1 MSESTGNGRLTAFLT
16 LRGGWGGLAAALLYA
31 ALLALLFPEGVFHG
45 QVFVSP
51 DSVAPQGFADYVAR
65 EGIAPG
71 DALWNPFIF
80 GGMPAYASLAHD
92 RNLYPPGPLLRG
104 LSAIHLLPPLGWLLA
119 HYLWLGLGVFL
130 FLRRRG
136 VRPYLAWL
144 AGAWFV
150 LLPPQVAIGAHGHGS
165 KVMTLA
171 WLPWALLFVDRLLD
185 RRRALMDA
193 GLFGLSLAGLLLAGH
208 IQVAYYALLTLGLF
222 ALGRLVLIG
231 ASPGLADPGERAD
244 RIAADDALAD
254 RIQSAGVPA
263 FVDYWES
270 IPLFA
275 SQARL
280 PEAQRAAIRRGRLA
294 NSPVGLANSLRGMG
308 TGVQPFVDAGRVTM
322 PVLALA
328 GELDRKFVAIGQEM
342 TSQMACARFE
352 LMVGA
357 GHAAHLERPGA
368 CAEAIERFFATPTPT
383 PTGGPE

>member
-1 MSESTGNGRLTAFLT
+1 MTRIAVTPGFHLNVESSGAGEPLVLLHGFTGSARS
-16 LRGGWGGLAAALLYA
+16 WGPLIGTLAASRQVLAVDMVGHGCSYA
-31 ALLALLFPEGVFHG
+31 PPDLQHYQME
-45 QVFVSP
+45 QVT
-51 DSVAPQGFADYVAR
+51 ADIIAVLQSM
-65 EGIAPG
+65 GIRKA
-71 DALWNPFIF
+71 D
-80 GGMPAYASLAHD
+80 
-92 RNLYPPGPLLRG
+92 
-104 LSAIHLLPPLGWLLA
+104 
-119 HYLWLGLGVFL
+119 WLGYSMGG
-130 FLRRRG
+130 RT
-136 VRPYLAWL
+136 A
-144 AGAWFV
+144 
-150 LLPPQVAIGAHGHGS
+150 
-165 KVMTLA
+165 
-171 WLPWALLFVDRLLD
+171 
-185 RRRALMDA
+185 
-193 GLFGLSLAGLLLAGH
+193 LSLA
-208 IQVAYYALLTLGLF
+208 VAHPDAV
-222 ALGRLVLIG
+222 GRLVLIG

-294 NSPVGLANSLRGMG
+294 NSPLGLANSLRGMG